1 MPCLKLQGVDL
12 HYETFGTGPPLLLIA
27 GAGGNGSA
35 WHQAAQSLSKHYTTI
50 CYDRR
55 NYSSSTIT
63 GPQDYPNRLTTDAS
77 DAAAL
82 IGHICPSG
90 KALVVGNSSGA
101 IVALHL
107 LLNHPES
114 VERVIAHEPPAFGAL
129 PPNFRTQGEAVINH
143 IYSQYRNLGPIAAM
157 EEFTSGLDTGDEAGL
172 VALKE
177 KLIPAA
183 GVDSGMGVGV
193 APIAAIAGAVGK
205 EILRLPGGH
214 IGMLLTKLESL
225 TQNLRDMDA
234 NLDALNTDAA
244 SFSVGLKSFQDKIT
258 SITQK
263 GKIEAQIT
271 SLTMDAAAMGR
282 SHKRGSDQTPTRPQS
297 TFVVSGSG
305 KNRSLLPS
313 KTPSRTQ
320 TPTRNREWLVRTRLF
335 AALRC
340 HIIVHFDNGDG
351 GDTDAEETLM
361 QRRH

>member
-157 EEFTSGLDTGDEAGL
+157 EEFTSGLDTGDEGELMRQVMHPAHSHESRANALFWFEFELRQYPCADLDVAGL

-214 IGMLLTKLESL
+214 IGLRHGVGRL
-225 TQNLRDMDA
+225 LRDWR
-234 NLDALNTDAA
+234 
-244 SFSVGLKSFQDKIT
+244 KSQ
-258 SITQK
+258 
-263 GKIEAQIT
+263 
-271 SLTMDAAAMGR
+271 
-282 SHKRGSDQTPTRPQS
+282 GS
-297 TFVVSGSG
+297 
-305 KNRSLLPS
+305 
-313 KTPSRTQ
+313 
-320 TPTRNREWLVRTRLF
+320 
-335 AALRC
+335 
-340 HIIVHFDNGDG
+340 
-351 GDTDAEETLM
+351 
-361 QRRH
+361 